1 MKQIRNSIFET
12 NSSSSHSIV
21 IPSSKTLSQLKVYD
35 KNIMRLA
42 NEIFDEDGNITF
54 DLMNF
59 NGEAFKEIY
68 KSPREKFSWMVN
80 NIINS
85 KHRNSIFKSASSRTF
100 STREINNILKQVR
113 DDNNKKI
120 YKYLYTPAMLFDIL
134 IILQMT
140 GVLQH
145 YYNPL
150 DIHPDHFDLFNND
163 YDDKFFLIA
172 NRFEGDIFNANS
184 SELFFHEDYPVDGAL
199 TLYNEMAKMLLD
211 PKASV
216 QISDEC
222 FKANYN
228 KNYKALYSNER
239 ART

>member
-35 KNIMRLA
+35 ENIMRLA

-85 KHRNSIFKSASSRTF
+85 KHRNSLFDSTSSRTF

-120 YKYLYTPAMLFDIL
+120 YKYLYTPTMLYDIL
-134 IILQMT
+134 QILQAT

-150 DIHPDHFDLFNND
+150 DIHPDYYYSFTND

-172 NRFEGDIFNANS
+172 NKFEGDISNADS
-184 SELFFHEDYPVDGAL
+184 SELFFHDDYPVDG
-199 TLYNEMAKMLLD
+199 TLYYEMAKMLLD
-211 PKASV
+211 PYASV
-216 QISDEC
+216 QIGDEC